1 METAKNPR
9 GSWQRFWSEFDSP
22 TWERKFITQT
32 GNERNDSHTRSAYR
46 TGQYVPSKNTGLCLS
61 MPMSTRFI
69 HERVVS
75 TSHVHHG
82 GIYRSLC
89 SLLQLCT

>member
-1 METAKNPR
+1 
-9 GSWQRFWSEFDSP
+9 
-22 TWERKFITQT
+22 
-32 GNERNDSHTRSAYR
+32 
-46 TGQYVPSKNTGLCLS
+46 VPSKNTGLCLS

-75 TSHVHHG
+75 TSHVYHG

-89 SLLQLCT
+89 SLLQLCTQPETGSSRWVIDLHGLEIQMV